1 MMTILTKT
9 KWAGVALATV
19 VIMPSL
25 AKAAEPYKDASLPV
39 EKRGDDLLSR
49 MTLEEKVAQMRIFHR
64 VKGIDSGENGE
75 MVLSDDV
82 KGRLKYGIAGVKNPG
97 EPDSPEQAAK
107 LTNELQKYIIEQSR
121 LDIPAMFVCEAY
133 NGVDAHGN
141 TRFMRPMNMAATWNV
156 ELVNRIWGVTGRE
169 ARLRGF
175 HMCHSPESDIMRDPR
190 FGRMSE
196 AFSEDTWLT
205 TEMVVAAVKG
215 VQGGYDGTG
224 VNSTH
229 IGAVAKHFAGYG
241 QVQGGRNF
249 ASIQISERDLIDQIF
264 PPFKAA
270 VQRAHA
276 FGIMASHGDLNGVAS
291 HGNPWLLTEILRK
304 QWGFKGYVVSDSNDI
319 ARLHDFMKVAESHQD
334 AVEMALKAGMDID
347 LYSDLA
353 YIYLADMAKNNPSLV
368 EYIDR
373 SVSNVL
379 RTKFKLG
386 LFENPYTNVEETK
399 KEVRSEASQAVALE
413 ADLESA
419 ILLENKKNALP
430 LNAEKVKTVA
440 LLGPLLY
447 DDTQKFF
454 EQVTGDSV
462 KYISEQGFDLTD
474 KKRGAPSLMP
484 RDEKKIAALV
494 EKAKV
499 ADVTVLFL
507 GGDEYTAKEAYFNSG
522 YGDRES
528 IDPVGPQDELIER
541 VKALGKPVIV
551 VLKHRRTLSIN
562 VISEQADAIL
572 DCWDLSEF
580 GDIAVAKILFGKVS
594 PSGKLPVTV
603 PRSIGQIPFHYSQ
616 KEINFKKDY
625 LFQKDGPLYPFGHG
639 LSYGEF
645 TYSEPKL
652 SAKEMAKD
660 GTLTVSVDVTNA
672 GKMAAKEAVQMY
684 VKDLIGSVSRPNMEL
699 KGFEKIELKPGETKT
714 VAFTIT
720 PEILTFTGLE
730 MKPVLEAGDYE
741 VMVGTSSAKYKKAAF
756 RLK

>member
-1 MMTILTKT
+1 MMKN
-9 KWAGVALATV
+9 KWMGMVLATAV
-19 VIMPSL
+19 VVPCF
-25 AKAAEPYKDASLPV
+25 AEPDAPYKDASLPV
-39 EKRGDDLLSR
+39 EQRVEDLLGR
-49 MTLEEKVAQMRIFHR
+49 MTLEEKVAQMRIFHAN
-64 VKGIDSGENGE
+64 KGIKSGKQGE
-75 MVLSDDV
+75 LVMSKDV
-82 KGRLKYGIAGVKNPG
+82 VARLEYGIAGIKNPG

-107 LTNELQKYIIEQSR
+107 LTNELQEYIIGKSR

-133 NGVDAHGN
+133 NGVDAHGS

-156 ELVNRIWGVTGRE
+156 DLVNRIWTVTGRE

-196 AFSEDTWLT
+196 AFSEDSWLT

-249 ASIQISERDLIDQIF
+249 ASIQISERDLIDQVF
-264 PPFKAA
+264 PPFKGA

-291 HGNPWLLTEILRK
+291 HANPWLLTEVLRK

-319 ARLHDFMKVAESHQD
+319 ARLHDFMKVAESHEA
-334 AVEMALKAGMDID
+334 AVEMALKAGMDVD

-353 YIYLADMAKNNPSLV
+353 YVHLTKMAKADPSLIPF
-368 EYIDR
+368 IDR

-386 LFENPYTNVEETK
+386 LFENPYTSVGDTK
-399 KEVRSEASQAVALE
+399 MEVRSEASLALARE

-419 ILLENKKNALP
+419 ILLENKKNTLP
-430 LNAEKVKTVA
+430 LDAAKIKKVA

-447 DDTQKFF
+447 TDTQDMF
-454 EQVTGDSV
+454 EQVTGDAVEYVSA
-462 KYISEQGFDLTD
+462 KGFALTD
-474 KKRGAPSLMP
+474 GKRGRPALMP
-484 RDEKKIAALV
+484 RDEKKIASLV
-494 EKAKV
+494 EKAKA
-499 ADVTVLFL
+499 ADVAVLFL
-507 GGDEYTAKEAYFNSG
+507 GGDEYTSKEAFFSG
-522 YGDRES
+522 AYGDRDL
-528 IDPVGPQDELIER
+528 IDPVGPQDELVQR
-541 VKALGKPVIV
+541 VKALGKPVVV

-562 VISEQADAIL
+562 VISDQADAIL
-572 DCWDLSEF
+572 DCWDLSEL
-580 GDIAVAKILFGKVS
+580 GDLAVAEILFGKVS

-603 PRSIGQIPFHYSQ
+603 PRSIGQFPFEYSQ
-616 KEINFKKDY
+616 KEINYKKGY

-639 LSYGEF
+639 LSYGRF
-645 TYSEPKL
+645 TYSKPKL
-652 SAKEMAKD
+652 SGKEMAKD
-660 GTLTVSVDVTNA
+660 GTLTVSVDVSNA
-672 GKMAAKEAVQMY
+672 GKIEAKEVVQLY
-684 VKDLIGSVSRPNMEL
+684 VKDLIGSVTRPDKEL
-699 KGFEKIELKPGETKT
+699 KGFEKIELKPGETKA

-720 PEILTFTGLE
+720 PDMLMFTGLE

-741 VMVGTSSAKYKKAAF
+741 VMVGTSSADVQKAAF

>member
-39 EKRGDDLLSR
+39 EKRVDDLLSR